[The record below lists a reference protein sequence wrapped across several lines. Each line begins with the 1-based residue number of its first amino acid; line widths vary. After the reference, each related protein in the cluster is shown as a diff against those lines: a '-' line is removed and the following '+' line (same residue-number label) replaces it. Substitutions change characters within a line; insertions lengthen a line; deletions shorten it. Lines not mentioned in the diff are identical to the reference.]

1 MGLNQ
6 SIHSDPIADY
16 MATDRL
22 FHDLRGRREMA
33 EVIAEEKGMFLSDM
47 HRSSFEHKEAQ
58 LQREKKLKMELQLAR
73 ARIEELQNLL
83 SSKKHLPKLTKD
95 VGEALNQDSPPSYQT
110 VMSTPP
116 EYSSI
121 NK

>member
-1 MGLNQ
+1 
-6 SIHSDPIADY
+6 
-16 MATDRL
+16 
-22 FHDLRGRREMA
+22 MA

-47 HRSSFEHKEAQ
+47 HRSSFEHKHNTTRKETQ
-58 LQREKKLKMELQLAR
+58 MELQLAR

-95 VGEALNQDSPPSYQT
+95 VETLNKDSPPSYQT
-110 VMSTPP
+110 VMGTPP
-116 EYSSI
+116 EYSI